1 MEGKAKVISYLL
13 SSLLFLIGGFIY
25 IAFRTTSLLMFKWF
39 DILGLS
45 NAIYT
50 IRAGVSDCK
59 IASSWILY
67 SLPDGLW
74 TLSYII
80 VMAALWDFDLCKHYL
95 IVFFIPILAIVSEV
109 FQAFGLVHGT
119 FDLVDLITYI
129 TATVLGIIYCSFIKN
144 K

>member
-45 NAIYT
+45 DAIYT
-50 IRAGVSDCK
+50 IRAGVSDYK
-59 IASSWILY
+59 IASSWVLY

-74 TLSYII
+74 TMSYVI
-80 VMAALWDFDLCKHYL
+80 VMAALWDFDYCRHYL
-95 IVFFIPILAIVSEV
+95 IVLFIPFLAIASEILQV
-109 FQAFGLVHGT
+109 FGLVHGT
-119 FDLVDLITYI
+119 FDWVDLITYI
-129 TATVLGIIYCSFIKN
+129 TATILGIIYCSFIKN
-144 K
+144 R

>member
-25 IAFRTTSLLMFKWF
+25 IAFRSTSLLMFKWF

-50 IRAGVSDCK
+50 IRAGVSDYK

-95 IVFFIPILAIVSEV
+95 IVFL
-109 FQAFGLVHGT
+109 FQSLLLFLKYFRHLVLCMGLS
-119 FDLVDLITYI
+119 IW
-129 TATVLGIIYCSFIKN
+129 
-144 K
+144 